1 MNLHKQSPTDSKR
14 FKDLTGKS
22 LNRFEFLGDLVR
34 FMDGSATRRHF
45 LQDFD
50 AVRDRTDHEA

>member
-22 LNRFEFLGDLVR
+22 LNRFESLGDLVW
-34 FMDGSATRRHF
+34 FIECSATRRHF
-45 LQDFD
+45 LQHFD
-50 AVRDRTDHEA
+50 AMRDRPDDKA